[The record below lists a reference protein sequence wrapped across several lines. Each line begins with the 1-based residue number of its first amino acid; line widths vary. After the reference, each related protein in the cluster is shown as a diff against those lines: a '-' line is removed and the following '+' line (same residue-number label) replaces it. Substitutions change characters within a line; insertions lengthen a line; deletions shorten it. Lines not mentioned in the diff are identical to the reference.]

1 MKKLEEKLGYEFKN
15 KEYLHTALTH
25 SSYANEHKKSK
36 MECNERLEFLGDS
49 LLGMITAEYLFRNEP
64 GMPEGKMTRMR
75 AELVC
80 ERSLVTVAD
89 ELELGNYL
97 KLGHGEES
105 GGGRSR
111 PSIKADAVE
120 AVLAAVFLDSDI
132 EPVKKIINKFIL
144 SRIEQGIPV
153 NRDYKTELQEYLQR
167 DGAQDIAYRLTGE
180 SGPDH
185 NKTFMVDVCLNGN
198 VIGSGQGRSKKNA
211 EQDAARAA
219 LEKFGK

>member
-15 KEYLHTALTH
+15 MEYLHTALTH

-120 AVLAAVFLDSDI
+120 AVLAAVFLDSGI

-144 SRIEQGIPV
+144 SKIEKGIPV

>member
-132 EPVKKIINKFIL
+132 EPVKKIINRFIL

>member
-15 KEYLHTALTH
+15 MEYLHTALTH

-80 ERSLVTVAD
+80 ERSLVSVAD
-89 ELELGNYL
+89 ELELGDYL

-120 AVLAAVFLDSDI
+120 AVLAAVFLDSGI
-132 EPVKKIINKFIL
+132 EPVKEIIYKFIL
-144 SRIEQGIPV
+144 SRIKKGIPV

-167 DGAQDIAYRLTGE
+167 DGAQDITYRLTGE

-185 NKTFMVDVCLNGN
+185 NKTFMVDVCLNGSA
-198 VIGSGQGRSKKNA
+198 IGSGQGRSKKNA